1 MSTGETES
9 QGARRSARR
18 LAERRRSGR
27 DGSTRL
33 PSNRSGPQRLPVR
46 SVLGYGLGDVFGGGS
61 TTTINMFYLFFLT
74 SVAGISPALAGT
86 AILISKIWDAVT
98 DPVMGL
104 ITDNT
109 RTKLGRRRPYFL
121 LGIPL
126 IVVSFS
132 AMWVSPVGAS
142 ETLRFLYALAAY
154 VLFSSVYTMVWV
166 PYNAI
171 AAEMTTDYDERTRLS
186 TARII
191 FSNLGGIAC
200 AMTARDYF
208 VAVLRPSDPRAGFAI
223 MGITLS
229 LFFAAPYVFTVLW
242 CRENP
247 QFMREPAKRID
258 HAGQYIRDNFLAP
271 FRLRPFR
278 HVALMYL
285 FGFMVLDSVVAMA
298 VFFMQYYLRIGNTFS
313 LLVPVYGGML
323 AVMPFVRFV
332 SARIGKRETYLVAG
346 GVLALA
352 LGLVPFISP
361 GGSRVLMTAFGIL
374 FGVSMSAI
382 QVMVFAMFPDVPD
395 ADELFSGTRREG
407 VYSGVFAFLRKAGS
421 AVTVFLVGAA
431 LELIGFVPPLEE
443 IVDGAVV
450 QIPQAQPESFTAGIR
465 LVFLVLPAVFGIAAL
480 AAAYGYPLSRERLAR
495 LKSVLSARRGGGAP
509 DTEAPAAENIARA
522 EAELREEL
530 R

>member
-1 MSTGETES
+1 MSIDEAENEGAA
-9 QGARRSARR
+9 GRARRPEQGRVEDDSAGGGG
-18 LAERRRSGR
+18 LS
-27 DGSTRL
+27 
-33 PSNRSGPQRLPVR
+33 RLPVR

-86 AILISKIWDAVT
+86 AILVSKIWDAVT

-109 RTKLGRRRPYFL
+109 RTRLGRRRPYFL

-126 IVVSFS
+126 IVASFS
-132 AMWVSPVGAS
+132 AMWISPAEAS
-142 ETLRFLYALAAY
+142 ETLRFVYALFAY
-154 VLFSSVYTMVWV
+154 LLFSTVYTMVWV

-171 AAEMTTDYDERTRLS
+171 AAEMTPDYDERTRLS

-191 FSNLGGIAC
+191 FSNLGGIVC
-200 AMTARDYF
+200 AMTARDFF
-208 VAVLRPSDPRAGFAI
+208 VAVFRPSDPRAGFAI
-223 MGITLS
+223 MGITFG
-229 LFFAAPYVFTVLW
+229 LFFALPYVFTVLW

-247 QFMREPAKRID
+247 QYMKEAPRRIENIGRYVRE
-258 HAGQYIRDNFLAP
+258 NFLAP
-271 FRLRPFR
+271 FKLRAFR

-298 VFFMQYYLRIGNTFS
+298 VFFMQYFLRIDNTFS

-323 AVMPFVRFV
+323 AVMPFVRLL
-332 SARIGKRETYLVAG
+332 SERIGKRETYLVAG

-352 LGLVPFISP
+352 LGLVPFITP
-361 GGSRVLMTAFGIL
+361 EGRDLVMTVFGIL

-395 ADELFSGTRREG
+395 ADELYSGRRREG

-421 AVTVFLVGAA
+421 AVTVFLVGAV
-431 LELIGFVPPLEE
+431 LELIGFVPPLQE
-443 IVDGAVV
+443 IVEGVAV
-450 QIPQAQPESFTAGIR
+450 QIPQPQPESFASGIR
-465 LVFLVLPAVFGIAAL
+465 LAFLGFPAVFGAAAL
-480 AAAYGYPLSRERLAR
+480 IAAYGYPLSRNRLLR
-495 LKSVLSARRGGGAP
+495 LKSVLTARRSGKQGGG
-509 DTEAPAAENIARA
+509 ERAPAEDVARV
-522 EAELREEL
+522 ESELREEL